1 MKTHDCITTFLVSL
15 PSPRPLELILTI
27 RPRIGR
33 EGPQAQKRYS
43 SILSLNS
50 ALHGDDGLRH
60 ALAA

>member
-1 MKTHDCITTFLVSL
+1 MKIHDCITTSLVSL

-43 SILSLNS
+43 SILSLTS
-50 ALHGDDGLRH
+50 ALHGDDG
-60 ALAA
+60 